1 MQVRGRNGIIATPGP
16 DYNATGARTR
26 LSPTTRWLAA
36 RDAGRSLLSG
46 AARDHE
52 IADKYLHG
60 LAVLI

>member
-1 MQVRGRNGIIATPGP
+1 MQLRGRNGIIATPGP
-16 DYNATGARTR
+16 DYNATRRWTR
-26 LSPTTRWLAA
+26 LRPTTRWFVA
-36 RDAGRSLLSG
+36 RDVGRRLLSR